1 MNRKFASLVSL
12 AFISTLTGCS
22 YSTDFVVLNKSND
35 AITVTYSFISDRA
48 IQEDKIRKKPIKEV
62 ENRESDWLHPPQ
74 DQYTLDLKS
83 NSVTVELAPQ
93 EALLLDQMGNYDEDD
108 AKYFRIASVTIKG
121 SNGSEAYE
129 GKLVLKQFE
138 RESMLLYTKTYE

>member
-1 MNRKFASLVSL
+1 MNRKFAGLLFLV
-12 AFISTLTGCS
+12 FIFTFAGCS
-22 YSTDFVVLNKSND
+22 YSTEFVVLNKSNA
-35 AITVTYSFISDRA
+35 AITVTYSFIPDRA

-62 ENRESDWLHPPQ
+62 ENREIDWQHPPK

-93 EALLLDQMGNYDEDD
+93 EALLLDQMGNYDEDM
-108 AKYFRIASVTIKG
+108 AEYFRITSVTIKG

-129 GKLVLKQFE
+129 GRLVLKQFE
-138 RESMLLYTKTYE
+138 RESMLLYSKTYE